1 MAEKGSWRSGYVVV
15 FVLFIAL
22 LVAYLDR
29 VNASVLIA
37 DTGFLNDMGIA
48 NRPDL
53 RGLVMSVFLW
63 AYGVAALLLSFALD
77 KIGAR
82 RGLVMV
88 ALIWSA
94 SMFLGGIAGSFAA
107 LIISRIVLG
116 IGEGLQL
123 PVNSMVVKNWAPPR
137 ERGMANSI
145 WGTGLFVGSA
155 ITMPLVAWI
164 VSALGWR
171 TSFFILGVVPIVIVI
186 PLVILFVYNRPQ
198 ESRWISKTELSYIE
212 EELEAERTSQSATR
226 QGSDDVEVKTEW
238 RKVLTNAD
246 YWLSAITW
254 MLNTWM
260 FWGLLTW
267 LPSYLKTARGFTW
280 AQMGSLSSLPYL
292 VGTLLLLLSGYLMFK
307 VRRSTIFMWT
317 GFLAYAVSMSMAVMS
332 KSNLA
337 SALWLSLAM
346 GGICWAFGASF
357 VVLQKIV
364 PTCVTARATG
374 LWQGLAQITAGFVPY
389 IMGWIIARTSSYTG
403 GFLFLI
409 IAALLGAVLN
419 FVLFTREG
427 RTFGRI
433 IIKPVGTSSPAD
445 SM

>member
-1 MAEKGSWRSGYVVV
+1 MPQKGSWRSGYLVV

-37 DTGFLNDMGIA
+37 DSGFLKDMGIA

-63 AYGVAALLLSFALD
+63 AYGGAALLLSFVLD

-82 RGLVMV
+82 RGLVIV

-94 SMFLGGIAGSFAA
+94 SMFLGGIAGSFVA
-107 LIISRIVLG
+107 LIMSRIILG
-116 IGEGLQL
+116 VGEGLQL
-123 PVNSMVVKNWAPPR
+123 PVNSMVVKTWAPPR

-145 WGTGLFVGSA
+145 WGTGLFVGSG

-164 VSALGWR
+164 VNSMGWR
-171 TSFFILGVVPIVIVI
+171 VSFFILGVVPIVIVI
-186 PLVILFVYNRPQ
+186 PLVLLFVYNRPQ
-198 ESRWISKTELSYIE
+198 ESRWITKAELSYIE
-212 EELEAERTSQSATR
+212 KELEGEKISQSAKL
-226 QGSDDVEVKTEW
+226 QGSDDVNVKTEW
-238 RKVLTNAD
+238 RKVLTNTD
-246 YWLSAITW
+246 YWLSAISW
-254 MLNTWM
+254 MLITWM

-280 AQMGSLSSLPYL
+280 TQMGSLSSLPYL
-292 VGTLLLLLSGYLMFK
+292 VGTVLLLLSGYLMFRI
-307 VRRSTIFMWT
+307 RRSTIFMWT
-317 GFLAYAVSMSMAVMS
+317 GCLAYAISMSMAVLS

-337 SALWLSLAM
+337 SALWMSLAM

-364 PTCVTARATG
+364 ATSVTARATG
-374 LWQGLAQITAGFVPY
+374 LWQGIAQISAGFVPY
-389 IMGWIIARTSSYTG
+389 IMGWIIALTG
-403 GFLFLI
+403 SFTAGFLFLI
-409 IAALLGAVLN
+409 IAALLGTVLN

-427 RTFGRI
+427 RTFGKI
-433 IIKPVGTSSPAD
+433 IIQPVVGAPVVSE
-445 SM
+445 

>member
-1 MAEKGSWRSGYVVV
+1 MSKKGSWRSGYVVV

-37 DTGFLNDMGIA
+37 DSGFLKDMGIA

-63 AYGVAALLLSFALD
+63 AYGGAAILLSFALD

-82 RGLVMV
+82 RGLLMV

-94 SMFLGGIAGSFAA
+94 SMFLGGIAGSFVA
-107 LIISRIVLG
+107 LIISRVILG

-123 PVNSMVVKNWAPPR
+123 PVNTMVVKTWAPPR

-164 VSALGWR
+164 VGAMGWR
-171 TSFFILGVVPIVIVI
+171 ASFFILGVVPIVIVI
-186 PLVILFVYNRPQ
+186 PLVFLFVYNRPQ
-198 ESRWISKTELSYIE
+198 ESRWVTKTELNYIE
-212 EELEAERTSQSATR
+212 EELEAEKALQSQ
-226 QGSDDVEVKTEW
+226 QLQKSDADVKTEW
-238 RKVLTNAD
+238 RKVLTSTD
-246 YWLSAITW
+246 YWLSAVSW
-254 MLNTWM
+254 MFLTWM

-292 VGTLLLLLSGYLMFK
+292 VGTVLLLLSGYLMFRI
-307 VRRSTIFMWT
+307 RRSTIFMWT
-317 GFLAYAVSMSMAVMS
+317 GFLAYAISMGMAVLS

-337 SALWLSLAM
+337 SALWMSLAM

-364 PTCVTARATG
+364 PTSVTARATG
-374 LWQGLAQITAGFVPY
+374 LWQGIAQISAGFVPY
-389 IMGWIIARTSSYTG
+389 IMGWIIALTG
-403 GFLFLI
+403 SFTAGFLFLI
-409 IAALLGAVLN
+409 IAALLGTVLN

-433 IIKPVGTSSPAD
+433 MIKPVVGAPAV
-445 SM
+445 SE